1 MARDAEGKVGKFTA
15 QNMSNTLLAYAKLEH
30 HPGHLME
37 VMAAEAL
44 RKLETFTPQVQT
56 LESHVRGTFCAS
68 SAMPGHQHIYT
79 DRLAPAIA
87 LANRMSIQASL
98 LQMSSDVV
106 VEKYFFLKQ
115 YSVYNV
121 GPLTCLVRLR
131 SAQMMC
137 MLTGSEQHCV
147 GLQQAGSGA

>member
-106 VEKYFFLKQ
+106 VEKYFFPQAIQCIQCWASDMLGKTAIC
-115 YSVYNV
+115 SNDVYAH
-121 GPLTCLVRLR
+121 RL
-131 SAQMMC
+131 
-137 MLTGSEQHCV
+137 
-147 GLQQAGSGA
+147 

>member
-44 RKLETFTPQVQT
+44 RKLETFTPQVHS

-68 SAMPGHQHIYT
+68 SAMPGHRQIYT
-79 DRLAPAIA
+79 DSLALRVLA
-87 LANRMSIQASL
+87 LVIDLNRISIDASTSPKCL
-98 LQMSSDVV
+98 LSL
-106 VEKYFFLKQ
+106 FLNKQ
-115 YSVYNV
+115 
-121 GPLTCLVRLR
+121 CLR
-131 SAQMMC
+131 
-137 MLTGSEQHCV
+137 
-147 GLQQAGSGA
+147 